1 MKWALPVLWRVSIFD
16 NSQMVFVVTSEP
28 YLYHGE
34 SLELMTHRWT
44 KLEKVGAMDDTVGWR
59 YVFLGKHP
67 EMEVMELL

>member
-1 MKWALPVLWRVSIFD
+1 
-16 NSQMVFVVTSEP
+16 MVFVVTSEP

-67 EMEVMELL
+67 EMEATELLQTKFCEGSEKLVCIC

>member
-1 MKWALPVLWRVSIFD
+1 
-16 NSQMVFVVTSEP
+16 MVFVVTSEP

-67 EMEVMELL
+67 EMEVTELLQTKFCEGSEKLVCIC